1 MRQPLP
7 ALSVRQPW
15 ADLIVWGI
23 KDVENR
29 SWPTPFRGRL
39 LIHAGRRVDREAI
52 ARLERR
58 FGVVLPAG
66 YEPRRGVLL
75 GSVEVVDCVDAHP
88 SRWFQGPW
96 GFLLRA
102 PRELPRP
109 VPCRGRLGIFHLDPD
124 EAGGEVAL

>member
-15 ADLIVWGI
+15 ADLIVWGV

-29 SWPTPFRGRL
+29 SWPTAFRGRL
-39 LIHAGRRVDREAI
+39 LIHAGRRVDADAVE
-52 ARLERR
+52 RLERR
-58 FGVVLPAG
+58 YGVVLPAG
-66 YEPRRGVLL
+66 WQPRRGVLL
-75 GSVEVVDCVDAHP
+75 GTVEIIDCVDRHA

-96 GFLLRA
+96 GFLLHD

-109 VPCRGRLGIFHLDPD
+109 VPWRGRLGLFGVPW
-124 EAGGEVAL
+124 EALGEDFVL